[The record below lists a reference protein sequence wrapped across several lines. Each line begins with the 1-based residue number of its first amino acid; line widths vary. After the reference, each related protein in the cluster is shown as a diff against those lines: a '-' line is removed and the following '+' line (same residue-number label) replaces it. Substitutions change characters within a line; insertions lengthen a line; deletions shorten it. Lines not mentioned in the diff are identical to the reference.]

1 MTIQLDR
8 PCSPGEQS
16 PRLTRLTLHLQARL
30 LDFAPG
36 GPQVLAC
43 DSKIGRVAAR
53 FPGRDTSQVW
63 AELAQRGFHAALE
76 EDCAVFYL
84 SPALRFEDL
93 DRLWGT
99 LYELL

>member
-1 MTIQLDR
+1 MTIHLDR

-36 GPQVLAC
+36 GPHVLAC
-43 DSKIGRVAAR
+43 DGETGRIAAR
-53 FPGRDTSQVW
+53 FPGRDTSQVR
-63 AELAQRGFHAALE
+63 AELAQRGFHTALE
-76 EDCAVFYL
+76 DDCAIFYL
-84 SPALRFEDL
+84 SPGLRFEDL
-93 DRLWGT
+93 DRLWGV